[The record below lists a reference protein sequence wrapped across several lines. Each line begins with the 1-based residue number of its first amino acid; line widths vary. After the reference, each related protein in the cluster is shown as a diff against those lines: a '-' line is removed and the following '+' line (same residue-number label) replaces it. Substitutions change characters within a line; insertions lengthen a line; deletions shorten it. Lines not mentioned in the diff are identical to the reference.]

1 MSILEEETKRADQA
15 LLDQYRSEL
24 DQLRRGKGVAR
35 TMSKSQI
42 SVAKAQLTAAI
53 RGFKGYLY

>member
-1 MSILEEETKRADQA
+1 MSILEEETRKADQA

-24 DQLRRGKGVAR
+24 DQLKRGTGIAR

-42 SVAKAQLTAAI
+42 SVAKAQLTEAI

>member
-1 MSILEEETKRADQA
+1 MSILEETRKADQA

-24 DQLRRGKGVAR
+24 NQLRRGTGIAR

-42 SVAKAQLTAAI
+42 SVAKAQLVEAI

>member
-15 LLDQYRSEL
+15 LLDQYRFEL
-24 DQLRRGKGVAR
+24 DQLNRGQGIAR

-42 SVAKAQLTAAI
+42 SVAKAQLAAAI